1 MACTRRY
8 ALHVFARLAAVAC
21 FLFVCVCVLTPQLGG
36 YGNVVFAYHPIFMT
50 ASFALLISWGTS
62 SYVSDY
68 GERMNRQFP
77 DRGSRRLLHGALQ
90 MFGSFA
96 MVVGFLIVWNLH
108 ALHGRSQ
115 IAAGSDTLTQAHVWV
130 GYATMAL
137 VLLQVVVGL
146 YKYVVRT
153 RDNLP
158 VATWHGKVGPFAWT
172 LGLANIALAAYM
184 EFYVGNNV
192 LGSAI
197 GVIALVLIV
206 WLCGLIMLFTHPRM
220 TPELEAHK
228 NDEFRGSSMGSLNG
242 RLIA

>member
-8 ALHVFARLAAVAC
+8 TLHVFARLLAVAT
-21 FLFVCVCVLTPQLGG
+21 FLFVCACVYTPALGG
-36 YGNVVFAYHPIFMT
+36 YGNGPFSYHPIFMT
-50 ASFALLISWGTS
+50 AAFVLFMSLGTS

-68 GERMNRQFP
+68 GEKMNRQFP

-90 MFGSFA
+90 IFGAFFMLVA
-96 MVVGFLIVWNLH
+96 FLIVWNLH
-108 ALHGRSQ
+108 SLNGKSQ
-115 IAAGSDTLTQAHVWV
+115 IGSGASVIKQVHIWL
-130 GYATMAL
+130 GYGAMAL

-158 VATWHGKVGPFAWT
+158 VATWHGKLGPLAWT
-172 LGLANIALAAYM
+172 LGIANVALASYM
-184 EFYVGNNV
+184 EFYQGP
-192 LGSAI
+192 AI
-197 GVIALVLIV
+197 VVIALVFAL
-206 WLCGLIMLFTHPRM
+206 WLCGLVMLFTHPRM
-220 TPELEAHK
+220 THELETHK